1 TKSLMRRVNELR
13 RFGTG
18 FEGLQLSRTME
29 TLLKDIKYAARTL
42 RGNPGFS
49 AVAVLTM
56 ALGLAANTAIFAALD
71 AVLLRELPVKDPQE
85 LVVLSDPDQHGVHGG
100 QESGP
105 RKLFAYHE
113 FEYLRDHN
121 QLFAGM
127 FAADSRGTNMPT
139 SVEGITSEPQTTRI
153 SLVSGAYFN
162 VLGVN
167 AVIGRTFDEEVD
179 KERNANPV
187 AVISYNYWKA
197 RLACDA
203 AVVGRRIMIGPTPF
217 EIVGVAPQT
226 FVGETV
232 GFAPAVWVPL
242 TMQAA
247 VYRGDDFL
255 SPPKDV
261 KAKYMWLM
269 IVARLRPDVSREQT
283 TAGINVALQQLLQSE
298 ASSGMPE
305 DRRRQYLDQR

>member
-1 TKSLMRRVNELR
+1 
-13 RFGTG
+13 
-18 FEGLQLSRTME
+18 
-29 TLLKDIKYAARTL
+29 
-42 RGNPGFS
+42 
-49 AVAVLTM
+49 
-56 ALGLAANTAIFAALD
+56 
-71 AVLLRELPVKDPQE
+71 
-85 LVVLSDPDQHGVHGG
+85 
-100 QESGP
+100 
-105 RKLFAYHE
+105 
-113 FEYLRDHN
+113 
-121 QLFAGM
+121 
-127 FAADSRGTNMPT
+127 
-139 SVEGITSEPQTTRI
+139 
-153 SLVSGAYFN
+153 
-162 VLGVN
+162 
-167 AVIGRTFDEEVD
+167 
-179 KERNANPV
+179 
-187 AVISYNYWKA
+187 
-197 RLACDA
+197 
-203 AVVGRRIMIGPTPF
+203 IMIGPTPF

-305 DRRRQYLDQR
+305 DRRRQYLDQRIQLADGSRGASALHGRFGDPLSIIMGLVGLLLLVACGNVANLLLARAASR